1 VGFDPATMAV
11 VSLVGSGIGAIGQ
24 ASGAQQTAQ
33 ANAAA
38 ASYQAQVAANNQI
51 IANQNAEYATQAGEQ
66 QATVEGLKNRSL
78 AGTLRTDIA
87 ANNIDVNTGSAADV
101 QTGQRQAGLLDV
113 QTVRQN
119 AALQS
124 YGYRTQASNFGAQQG
139 LQQLAA
145 ANDIQAGN
153 IAATSSLLSGAT
165 SVADKFSKFSQA
177 GIFGNNGSPLL
188 PNNLTNIAL
197 GGSSGFGS

>member
-33 ANAAA
+33 ANATAA
-38 ASYQAQVAANNQI
+38 NYQAQVAANNQI

-78 AGTLRTDIA
+78 AGTLRTDMA

-177 GIFGNNGSPLL
+177 GIFGSGGTSSGSS
-188 PNNLTNIAL
+188 L
-197 GGSSGFGS
+197 GGLY